1 MQKNNGNKIR
11 LGVFV
16 SVGLLLFTLGIYFIG
31 EKQQMFNKTFRISCV
46 FKDISGLQIG
56 NNVRFSGINVGV
68 VDNIEIV
75 GDTAVKVDLVIDD
88 DTRKFIKKDARAII
102 GSDGLMGSKIVVISP
117 GTTGKKEIQNY
128 DVIAT
133 TETVSMD
140 DIMVK
145 LKLTSTHAAN
155 ITEGLSEVMDNVRQ
169 GKGTIGKLLMDS
181 VFAQNIDQAL
191 VSIRQGAGGF
201 KQNMDAASHNFLLR
215 GFIKKKE
222 KAKEKEKEEKQKEKE
237 QEPVTKK

>member
-1 MQKNNGNKIR
+1 
-11 LGVFV
+11 
-16 SVGLLLFTLGIYFIG
+16 
-31 EKQQMFNKTFRISCV
+31 MFNATFRISGV
-46 FKDISGLQIG
+46 FKDISGLQVG

-68 VDNIEIV
+68 VEDIEMIA
-75 GDTAVKVDLVIDD
+75 DTAVKVDLVIDEKA
-88 DTRKFIKKDARAII
+88 RKFIKKDAKGII
-102 GSDGLMGSKIVVISP
+102 SSDGLMGSKIVIITP
-117 GTTGKKEIQNY
+117 GTTGMKEIQDA

-133 TETVSMD
+133 NIPVSMD